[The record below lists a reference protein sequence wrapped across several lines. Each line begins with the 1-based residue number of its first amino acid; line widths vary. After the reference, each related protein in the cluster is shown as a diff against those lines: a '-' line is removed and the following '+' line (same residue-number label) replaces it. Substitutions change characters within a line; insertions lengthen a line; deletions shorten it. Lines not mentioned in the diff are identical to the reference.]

1 MKKHVFTLV
10 LLTLLLTGLFAK
22 GAMEESAA
30 DDGTLTIYCYD
41 TFSSEWGSGPTLIPL
56 FEEKTGINTMTA
68 EQPMTCVA
76 IGTGKFV
83 EFLSGKRDDD

>member
-41 TFSSEWGSGPTLIPL
+41 TF
-56 FEEKTGINTMTA
+56 
-68 EQPMTCVA
+68 
-76 IGTGKFV
+76 
-83 EFLSGKRDDD
+83 